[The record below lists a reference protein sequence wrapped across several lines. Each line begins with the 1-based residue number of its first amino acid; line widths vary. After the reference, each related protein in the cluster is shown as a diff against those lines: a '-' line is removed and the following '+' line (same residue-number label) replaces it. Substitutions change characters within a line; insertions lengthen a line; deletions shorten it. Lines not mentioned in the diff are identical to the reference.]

1 MAMDIDIKNEN
12 EILRIYENN
21 LKNAKTDAEKA
32 KWNDSIVKLQSE
44 INKLEE
50 EEKAMQIVRD

>member
-1 MAMDIDIKNEN
+1 MTKMAMDIDIKNEH

-50 EEKAMQIVRD
+50 EEKAM

>member
-1 MAMDIDIKNEN
+1 MTKMAMDIDIKNEN

-50 EEKAMQIVRD
+50 EEKAM

>member
-50 EEKAMQIVRD
+50 EEKAM